1 MNKRNKQGTQPDS
14 IGVLREK
21 VKQGVKRIGIL
32 DFNTIVDR
40 FALLEH
46 YIKTRNISDLKKA
59 RDEWRG
65 AGRGFCKEI
74 ARAAL
79 AAIESDNQNDLDAI
93 ESMVDNVLYK
103 DLFLFT
109 PEGLRA
115 ASFFK
120 RLVRNRTGIE
130 PISFNQPA
138 QTAPPVEQP
147 DPLLDAVDEANRWI
161 QKHSHT
167 DKMREKYAPVIEQ
180 IREIQKQADAQESE
194 VQK

>member
-1 MNKRNKQGTQPDS
+1 MNKTTKQGTQPDS

-21 VKQGVKRIGIL
+21 VEQGVKRIGIL

-40 FALLEH
+40 LVLLEH
-46 YIKTRNISDLKKA
+46 YTETRNVVELKKA

-79 AAIESDNQNDLDAI
+79 AAIGSDNQNDLHSIGVILDDT
-93 ESMVDNVLYK
+93 VYK

-109 PEGLRA
+109 PDGLRA
-115 ASFFK
+115 ARFFK
-120 RLVRNRTGIE
+120 RTVRNRTGIE
-130 PISFNQPA
+130 PVSFNQPA
-138 QTAPPVEQP
+138 KEEQP

-167 DKMREKYAPVIEQ
+167 DKLREKYAPIIEQ
-180 IREIQKQADAQESE
+180 IREIQKQADEQARE
-194 VQK
+194 VQQ